1 MTPQRRQK
9 LLVAVL
15 AVAAGLALA
24 VELPSWLAEPA
35 EAPALRG
42 PAVGG
47 PPTAGPRGA
56 STPPVR
62 DVVEVDL
69 GALEHPQVEESHL
82 DRNPFRFGA
91 PPPPPPP
98 PPPRPLTEAE
108 REQIERDRV
117 VAEEAAR
124 LAAIEAAKPKPPPLD
139 LLFLGSFGPPERR
152 VAVLADQG
160 RDNIWTVTVGQSV
173 AGKFV
178 VAEIGFESVALGF
191 VGFPDVPP
199 QRLAIG
205 K

>member
-1 MTPQRRQK
+1 MTPERRQK
-9 LLVAVL
+9 MLILGL
-15 AVAAGLALA
+15 AVVAAVALA
-24 VELPSWLAEPA
+24 VEMPSWLAEPA

-42 PAVGG
+42 PAAGG
-47 PPTAGPRGA
+47 SPTAGARTA
-56 STPPVR
+56 AAAPVR

-69 GALEHPQVEESHL
+69 PALEHPEVEASHL

-98 PPPRPLTEAE
+98 PPPRPLTKAE

-117 VAEEAAR
+117 AAEEAAR
-124 LAAIEAAKPKPPPLD
+124 QAAIEAAKPKPPPLD
-139 LLFLGSFGPPERR
+139 LLFLGSFGPEGRR
-152 VAVLADQG
+152 VAVLADRG
-160 RDNIWTVTVGQSV
+160 RDNIWTVTVGQTV
-173 AGKFV
+173 ASKFV
-178 VAEIGFESVALGF
+178 VAEIGYESVALGF